1 MQSYVNDSMFVYVR
15 GEIPLI
21 GMIAE
26 LARVKVERSVNQL
39 KGYVM
44 KLVGGGEVSLVER
57 DRQVREIS

>member
-1 MQSYVNDSMFVYVR
+1 MENYVNDSMFVCVR
-15 GEIPLI
+15 GDIPLI

-26 LARVKVERSVNQL
+26 LARVKVERSVSQL

-44 KLVGGGEVSLVER
+44 KLVGDGEMSLVER